1 MESTMH
7 FTDHLKRG
15 THNTLQF
22 NNSANLSFKGP
33 ATTVYV
39 DTEIDSWYVGDFS
52 SASYHI
58 TVEFDSN
65 QKETLQVLV
74 IARPEH
80 ASYTIFG
87 RISIDDE
94 LITLS
99 ASVTNSKMTLTANP
113 KDPAFLGA
121 RVIFTATYSETISPL
136 ALPTAVST
144 LSDGAGSNGGTPV
157 TIQPSFSTISV
168 TDQTDVVASI
178 ESDTL
183 SLLAG
188 SGIALTTN
196 AISKSITLSSNI
208 NMFNNVVVSGYAALS
223 PASSTDIL
231 TFTAGNGV
239 LISPNALTKTITVS
253 APIASTSVLGS
264 VKVDGTSI
272 TINNGVI
279 SSVSGTA
286 NSLPIASTSTLGGV
300 KVDGSTITISN
311 DGVISSSGGG
321 GVGGLVIT
329 SLQTANYIATPSQ
342 LVNVNTTNNSIS
354 VTLPSLPTNGTV
366 VGIIDALGKFA
377 INPVTVYPGAN
388 ATIENDTSLLL
399 DIVNTYITFIF
410 VAATNNWRIQ
420 STPAVTVNGTNYQS
434 LIGTINGI
442 AKGNGANALTA
453 ATAGTDY
460 VSPNTATLFT
470 KPQRPSLSDETAPAS
485 GVITWDLTSHQIFRI
500 VLSSN
505 ITTFN
510 LTGTL
515 ASLVG
520 YQYELII
527 RYTGGATISWNTNFK
542 WTASTAPTLTGVIGK
557 TDVLTFVVSSTDGV
571 NFHLVNTGIKLNV
584 G

>member
-1 MESTMH
+1 MN
-7 FTDHLKRG
+7 FTDYFKRG

-22 NNSANLSFKGP
+22 NNAANLSFKGP
-33 ATTVYV
+33 ATLVYV
-39 DTEIDSWYVGDFS
+39 DTQIDAWYVGDFS

-65 QKETLQVLV
+65 QKETMQVLV
-74 IARPEH
+74 VARPGH

-87 RISIDDE
+87 RVGIDAE

-99 ASVTNSKMTLTANP
+99 ATVTNSKMILTANP
-113 KDPAFLGA
+113 ADPAFAGA

-144 LSDGAGSNGGTPV
+144 PSDGTGGNGGTPV
-157 TIQPSFSTISV
+157 TIQPSFGIVSV
-168 TDQTDVVASI
+168 IDQTNVVASI

-196 AISKSITLSSNI
+196 AVSKSITLSSNI
-208 NMFNNVVVSGYAALS
+208 NMFNNIVVTGYAALS
-223 PASSTDIL
+223 PASTTDTL

-239 LISPNALTKTITVS
+239 LISPNSLTKTITLS

-279 SSVSGTA
+279 SAADITT
-286 NSLPIASTSTLGGV
+286 SLPIATTSVLGVV

-321 GVGGLVIT
+321 GGVGGLSIT

-453 ATAGTDY
+453 AIAGTDY
-460 VSPNTATLFT
+460 VSPGAATLFT
-470 KPQRPSLSDETAPAS
+470 KPQRPSLSDETAPAA
-485 GVITWDLTSHQIFRI
+485 GAITWDLTSHQIFRI

-571 NFHLVNTGIKLNV
+571 NFHLVNTGIKLNI

>member
-1 MESTMH
+1 MN
-7 FTDHLKRG
+7 FTDYFKRG

-22 NNSANLSFKGP
+22 NNAANLSFKGP
-33 ATTVYV
+33 ATLVYV
-39 DTEIDSWYVGDFS
+39 DTQIDAWYVGDFS

-65 QKETLQVLV
+65 QKETMQVLV
-74 IARPEH
+74 VARPGH

-87 RISIDDE
+87 RVGIDAE

-99 ASVTNSKMTLTANP
+99 ASVTNSKMILTANP
-113 KDPAFLGA
+113 ADPAFAGA

-144 LSDGAGSNGGTPV
+144 PSDGSGGNGGTPV
-157 TIQPSFSTISV
+157 TIQPSFGIISV
-168 TDQTDVVASI
+168 IDQTNVVASI

-196 AISKSITLSSNI
+196 AVSKSITLSSNI
-208 NMFNNVVVSGYAALS
+208 NMFNNIVVSGYAALS
-223 PASSTDIL
+223 PASTTDTL

-239 LISPNALTKTITVS
+239 LISPNSLTKTITLS
-253 APIASTSVLGS
+253 APVASTSVLGS

-279 SSVSGTA
+279 SAADITT
-286 NSLPIASTSTLGGV
+286 SLPIATTSVLGVV

-321 GVGGLVIT
+321 GGVGGLSIT

-366 VGIIDALGKFA
+366 VGIIVALGKFA

-453 ATAGTDY
+453 AVAGTDY
-460 VSPNTATLFT
+460 VSPGAATLFT
-470 KPQRPSLSDETAPAS
+470 KPQRPSLSDETAPAA

-542 WTASTAPTLTGVIGK
+542 WTASTAPTLTGVLGK

-571 NFHLVNTGIKLNV
+571 NFHLVNTGIKLNI

>member
-1 MESTMH
+1 MN
-7 FTDHLKRG
+7 FTDYFKRG

-22 NNSANLSFKGP
+22 NNAANLSFKGP
-33 ATTVYV
+33 ATLVYV
-39 DTEIDSWYVGDFS
+39 DTQIDAWYVGDFS

-65 QKETLQVLV
+65 QKETMQVLV
-74 IARPEH
+74 VARPGH

-87 RISIDDE
+87 RVGIDAE

-99 ASVTNSKMTLTANP
+99 ASVTNSKMILTANP
-113 KDPAFLGA
+113 ADPEFAGA

-144 LSDGAGSNGGTPV
+144 PSDGSGGNGGTPV
-157 TIQPSFSTISV
+157 TIQPSFGIISV
-168 TDQTDVVASI
+168 TDQTNVVASI

-188 SGIALTTN
+188 SGIALITDAT
-196 AISKSITLSSNI
+196 SKSITLSSSI

-223 PASSTDIL
+223 PASSTDTL

-239 LISPNALTKTITVS
+239 LISPNALTKTITLS

-279 SSVSGTA
+279 SAADITT
-286 NSLPIASTSTLGGV
+286 SLPIATTSVLGAV

-321 GVGGLVIT
+321 GVGGLSIT

-366 VGIIDALGKFA
+366 VGVIDALGKFN

-453 ATAGTDY
+453 AIAGTDY
-460 VSPNTATLFT
+460 VSPGAATLFT
-470 KPQRPSLSDETAPAS
+470 KPQRPSLSDETAPAA
-485 GVITWDLTSHQIFRI
+485 GAITWDLTSHQIFRI

-571 NFHLVNTGIKLNV
+571 NFHLVNTGIKLNI

>member
-1 MESTMH
+1 MN
-7 FTDHLKRG
+7 FTDYFKRG

-22 NNSANLSFKGP
+22 NNAANLSFKGP
-33 ATTVYV
+33 ATLVYV
-39 DTEIDSWYVGDFS
+39 DTQIDAWHVGDFS

-65 QKETLQVLV
+65 QKETMQVLV
-74 IARPEH
+74 VARPGH

-87 RISIDDE
+87 RVGIDAE

-99 ASVTNSKMTLTANP
+99 ASVTNSKMILTANP
-113 KDPAFLGA
+113 TDPAFAGA

-144 LSDGAGSNGGTPV
+144 PSDGSGGTPV
-157 TIQPSFSTISV
+157 TIQSSFGIISV
-168 TDQTDVVASI
+168 IDQTNVVASI

-196 AISKSITLSSNI
+196 AATKSITLSSNI
-208 NMFNNVVVSGYAALS
+208 NMFNNVVVTGYAALS
-223 PASSTDIL
+223 PASSTDTL

-239 LISPNALTKTITVS
+239 LISPNALTKTITLS

-272 TINNGVI
+272 IINNGVI
-279 SSVSGTA
+279 SAADIAS
-286 NSLPIASTSTLGGV
+286 SLPIATTSVLGGV

-311 DGVISSSGGG
+311 DGVISSSGGSG
-321 GVGGLVIT
+321 GGGLVIT
-329 SLQTANYIATPSQ
+329 SLQTADYIATPSQ
-342 LVNVNTTNNSIS
+342 LVNVNTTTNSIS

-410 VAATNNWRIQ
+410 VAATSNWRVQ
-420 STPAVTVNGTNYQS
+420 STPSVTVNGTNYQS
-434 LIGTINGI
+434 LIVTINGI
-442 AKGNGANALTA
+442 AKGNGANLLTSA
-453 ATAGTDY
+453 IAGTDY
-460 VSPNTATLFT
+460 VSPGAATLFT
-470 KPQRPSLSDETAPAS
+470 KPQRPSLSDETAPAA

-505 ITTFN
+505 IITFN

-527 RYTGGATISWNTNFK
+527 RYTGGSTIAWNTNFK

-571 NFHLVNTGIKLNV
+571 NFHLVNTGIKLNI

>member
-1 MESTMH
+1 MN
-7 FTDHLKRG
+7 FTDYFKRG

-22 NNSANLSFKGP
+22 NNAANLSFKGP
-33 ATTVYV
+33 ATLVYV
-39 DTEIDSWYVGDFS
+39 DTQIDAWHVGDFS

-65 QKETLQVLV
+65 QKETMQVLV
-74 IARPEH
+74 VARPGH

-87 RISIDDE
+87 RVGIDAE

-99 ASVTNSKMTLTANP
+99 ASVTNSKMILTANP
-113 KDPAFLGA
+113 TDPAFAGA

-144 LSDGAGSNGGTPV
+144 PSDGSGGTPV
-157 TIQPSFSTISV
+157 TIQSSFGIISV
-168 TDQTDVVASI
+168 IDQTNVVASI

-196 AISKSITLSSNI
+196 AATKSITLSSNI
-208 NMFNNVVVSGYAALS
+208 NMFNNVVVTGYAALS
-223 PASSTDIL
+223 PASSTDTL

-239 LISPNALTKTITVS
+239 LISPNALTKTITLS

-272 TINNGVI
+272 IINNGVI
-279 SSVSGTA
+279 SAADIAS
-286 NSLPIASTSTLGGV
+286 SLPIATTSVLGGV

-311 DGVISSSGGG
+311 DGVISSSGGSG
-321 GVGGLVIT
+321 GGGLVIT
-329 SLQTANYIATPSQ
+329 SLQTADYIATPSQ
-342 LVNVNTTNNSIS
+342 LVNVNTTTNSIS

-410 VAATNNWRIQ
+410 VAATSNWRVQ
-420 STPAVTVNGTNYQS
+420 STPSVTVNGTNYQS

-442 AKGNGANALTA
+442 AKGNGANLLTSA
-453 ATAGTDY
+453 IAGTDY
-460 VSPNTATLFT
+460 VSPGAATLFT
-470 KPQRPSLSDETAPAS
+470 KPQRPSLSDETAPAA

-505 ITTFN
+505 IITFN

-527 RYTGGATISWNTNFK
+527 RYTGGSTIAWNTNFK

-571 NFHLVNTGIKLNV
+571 NFHLVNTGIKLNI

>member
-1 MESTMH
+1 MH
-7 FTDHLKRG
+7 FTDYFKRG

-74 IARPEH
+74 VARPGH

-87 RISIDDE
+87 RISIDAE

-99 ASVTNSKMTLTANP
+99 ASVTNSKMILTANP
-113 KDPAFLGA
+113 ADPEFSGA
-121 RVIFTATYSETISPL
+121 RIIFTATYSETISPL
-136 ALPTAVST
+136 TLPTAVST
-144 LSDGAGSNGGTPV
+144 PSNGENGGIPV
-157 TIQPSFSTISV
+157 TIQPSFGSIYVPGQDNLT
-168 TDQTDVVASI
+168 ASI
-178 ESDTL
+178 ETDALTIIN
-183 SLLAG
+183 G
-188 SGIALTTN
+188 SGIAITTN
-196 AISKSITLSSNI
+196 SVSKSLTISSSI
-208 NMFNNVVVSGYAALS
+208 NSFNNFVVTGYASLS
-223 PASSTDIL
+223 PSTSTDTL

-239 LISPNALTKTITVS
+239 LINPNSLSKSITFS
-253 APIASTSVLGS
+253 APIASTTVLGS
-264 VKVDGTSI
+264 VKVDGSTI
-272 TINNGVI
+272 TITNGVI
-279 SSVSGTA
+279 SAASIA
-286 NSLPIASTSTLGGV
+286 DSLPVATTSTLGGV
-300 KVDGSTITISN
+300 KVDGSTITISS
-311 DGVISSSGGG
+311 DGVISSAGGSGTGG
-321 GVGGLVIT
+321 SGTGGLIIT
-329 SLQTANYIATPSQ
+329 SLKTADYVATPSQ
-342 LVNVNTTNNSIS
+342 LVNVDTTGGSIS

-366 VGIIDALGKFA
+366 VGIIDSLGKFH
-377 INPVTVYPGAN
+377 INPVTVYPGVGS
-388 ATIENDTSLLL
+388 TIETDISLLL
-399 DIVNTYITFIF
+399 DVINTYVTFIY
-410 VAATNNWRIQ
+410 VAATTNWRIQ
-420 STPAVTVNGTNYQS
+420 STPSVTVNGTNYQS

-453 ATAGTDY
+453 ATPGIDY
-460 VSPNTATLFT
+460 VSPGTSTLFT
-470 KPQRPSLSDETAPAS
+470 KPQRPSLSDEIAPATGS
-485 GVITWDLTSHQIFRI
+485 VIWDLTSHQIFRI

-527 RYTGGATISWNTNFK
+527 RYTGGSTISWNTNFK
-542 WTASTAPTLTGVIGK
+542 WTAATAPTLTGTSGK
-557 TDVLTFVVSSTDGV
+557 TDILTFVVSSTDGV
-571 NFHLVNTGIKLNV
+571 NFYLVNTGIKMNV